1 MSTTN
6 DHGTRRP
13 HVAIV
18 AMFFPPSRA
27 SGVYRPLATANLLVG
42 LGWDVT
48 VVTAQPEFF
57 DDITGSRDDSLL
69 DAIDPRVRVE
79 RVAVPSQHLQRDVR
93 KMTRMRVDL
102 PLLATAPARIGQKLF
117 PDRYV
122 TWLPGVVRRLLAV
135 HRRSRIDVVYAT
147 GNPWTAFQAGYELRR
162 LARVPYVMDYRDSW
176 TLDQFRE
183 RPAFPDD
190 SPQVTAERRLMRAA
204 ARVVHV
210 NEPMRAWHAERY
222 PEAADRMLVVENGF
236 DPELL
241 GQVRQ
246 DRPPADRPLRFG
258 YVGTITSHLPHAATW
273 QGWNLALGTHP
284 ELAGATAH
292 LYGHLGFF
300 PRDAQALRALIPGPE
315 AGVVLEGPVAKADVR
330 AAYESLDVLLMM
342 IPSSRFVTAGK
353 TYECL
358 ATGKPVVAVHTPETA
373 ATEPMRGYPLWF
385 PVRSVDGPAVADAL
399 VEAARA
405 ARSVTPEIN
414 AAARAHADRY
424 RRENQVRV
432 LDAAL
437 REVVSGA

>member
-1 MSTTN
+1 MSLTH
-6 DHGTRRP
+6 DSGTRP

-27 SGVYRPLATANLLVG
+27 SGVYRPLATANLLVQM
-42 LGWDVT
+42 GWDVT
-48 VVTAQPEFF
+48 VVTAEPSFF
-57 DDITGSRDDSLL
+57 DDITGSRDDSLV

-79 RVAVPSQHLQRDVR
+79 RVPVPSQHLQRDVR
-93 KMTRMRVDL
+93 RMSRLRADW
-102 PLLATAPARIGQKLF
+102 PLLATAGARIGQKVF

-122 TWLPGVVRRLLAV
+122 TWLPGVVRRLVSV
-135 HRRSRIDVVYAT
+135 HRQRRLDVVLAT
-147 GNPWTAFQAGYELRR
+147 GNPWTAFRAAHDFGR

-176 TLDQFRE
+176 TLDQFSE

-190 SPQVTAERRLMRAA
+190 SREVAAERRLIEAA

-210 NEPMRAWHAERY
+210 NEPMLEWHAERY
-222 PEAADRMLVVENGF
+222 PRAAQRMLVVENGF

-241 GQVRQ
+241 GEVKQEA
-246 DRPPADRPLRFG
+246 PPPDRPLRFG
-258 YVGTITSHLPHAATW
+258 YLGTITSHLPHAATW
-273 QGWNLALGTHP
+273 QGWNMALGTHP

-300 PRDAQALRALIPGPE
+300 PRDAQTLRALIPGPE
-315 AGVVLEGPVAKADVR
+315 AGVHLEGPVAKADVR
-330 AAYESLDVLLMM
+330 TAYESLDVLLMM

-358 ATGKPVVAVHTPETA
+358 ATGKPVVAIHTPETA
-373 ATEPMRGYPLWF
+373 ATGPMRGYPLWF

-405 ARSVTPEIN
+405 ARSATPEVY
-414 AAARAHADRY
+414 AAARAHAEKY

-437 REVVSGA
+437 REVVTGA